1 MRSVAALG
9 EGAGHERSVCVLWS
23 PLSRLRERG
32 GERAGASRTRHRK
45 KGAARVRQAAPSI
58 TRHA

>member
-9 EGAGHERSVCVLWS
+9 EGANDERSVCVLGS
-23 PLSRLRERG
+23 SLSRLRERDGERG

-45 KGAARVRQAAPSI
+45 KGAAA
-58 TRHA
+58 